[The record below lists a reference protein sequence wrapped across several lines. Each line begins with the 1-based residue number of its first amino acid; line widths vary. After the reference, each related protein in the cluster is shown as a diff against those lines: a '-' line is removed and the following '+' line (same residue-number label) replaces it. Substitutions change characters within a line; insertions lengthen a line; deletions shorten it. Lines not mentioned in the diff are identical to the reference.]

1 MTAAII
7 TGIITP
13 ILGGLVSLAIWQ
25 AKKNSQQVQDGLT
38 NLHDCVHEVSRK
50 VDDVQLDIAKNY
62 CTRDELKAHIERE
75 EDWHDQHH
83 TEVRE
88 LRQEFKEKTDK
99 LSSDIAQIKDTQW
112 KMRMDQLNLDKTEEK
127 G

>member
-1 MTAAII
+1 MTSLTALIA
-7 TGIITP
+7 P
-13 ILGGLVSLAIWQ
+13 ILGGLISLAIWQ
-25 AKKNSQQVQDGLT
+25 AKKNSRQVQDGLE

-50 VDDVQLDIAKNY
+50 VDDVQLDLAKNY

-99 LSSDIAQIKDTQW
+99 LTNDVAQIKDMQW
-112 KMRMDQLNLDKTEEK
+112 QIRMDQLGLDKRIEEE
-127 G
+127 

>member
-1 MTAAII
+1 MTSLTALIA
-7 TGIITP
+7 P
-13 ILGGLVSLAIWQ
+13 ILGGLISLAIWQ
-25 AKKNSQQVQDGLT
+25 AKKNSQQVQDGLE

-88 LRQEFKEKTDK
+88 LKQEFKEKTDK
-99 LSSDIAQIKDTQW
+99 LTNDVAQIKDMQW
-112 KMRMDQLNLDKTEEK
+112 QIRMDQLGLDKRIEEE
-127 G
+127 